1 MSHPACTFGGVISLG
16 LFFGVFV
23 VQLPVLA
30 VLVVGLALLTTQ
42 GARLPRRSLQLG
54 RAGLAVMLA
63 ESLGSIAWS
72 VLLPQ
77 IISQLD
83 YQVGWTRTYGLISA
97 AVGLVLALLFA
108 TGIGLLI
115 GAVLAARQPG
125 PPPFG
130 QPGPVPPGPVPP
142 GSVPPGPVPPGPVP
156 PSDG

>member
-1 MSHPACTFGGVISLG
+1 MISLG

-30 VLVVGLALLTTQ
+30 VLVVGLILLATQ
-42 GARLPRRSLQLG
+42 GARLPRRSLQLA
-54 RAGLAVMLA
+54 RAGLVVMLA
-63 ESLGSIAWS
+63 ESFGSIAWS

-77 IISQLD
+77 IISRLD
-83 YQVGWTRTYGLISA
+83 YEVGWTRTYGLISA
-97 AVGLVLALLFA
+97 GVGLVLALLFA

-130 QPGPVPPGPVPP
+130 QSGSPPPSWAPPGSLPP
-142 GSVPPGPVPPGPVP
+142 GSVPP
-156 PSDG
+156 SDG